1 MANNSRAKVRDNLV
15 ILVFQ
20 DSRVP
25 RDNGVLRQET
35 KVEES
40 TPLSEVTTRDG
51 PVKIVR
57 PRPLN
62 WITTR

>member
-1 MANNSRAKVRDNLV
+1 MANNSKARVRDNLV

-20 DSRVP
+20 DNKVP

-40 TPLSEVTTRDG
+40 IPLNEVTTRDG
-51 PVKIVR
+51 LVKIVR
-57 PRPLN
+57 PCPLN